1 MDRTAA
7 SHVRLLRQQTDG
19 QLAFTRLMENIRDQ
33 LQSRLLQRQPIINTE
48 WDAKPAAVLLPLY
61 QDQDT
66 WHLLFTRRTEYVES
80 HRGQVSF
87 PGGVIDSED
96 QSPTHAALREVQE
109 EIGIHPNDV
118 EVLGMLDPLLT
129 TTQFVITP
137 IVGVFPWP
145 YDLRLNRDEV
155 ANVFGVSLDWLA
167 DKNNL
172 EVRERDYPISG
183 GSISVYYFKPYQGE
197 IIWGATAL
205 ITLNLLSLLKE
216 P

>member
-1 MDRTAA
+1 
-7 SHVRLLRQQTDG
+7 VR
-19 QLAFTRLMENIRDQ
+19 

-96 QSPTHAALREVQE
+96 ESPTHAALREVQE
-109 EIGIHPNDV
+109 EIGIHPKDI

-145 YDLRLNRDEV
+145 YDLRLNRNEV

-183 GSISVYYFKPYQGE
+183 GSIAVYYFKPYQGE

-205 ITLNLLSLLKE
+205 ITLNLLSLLAD
-216 P
+216 PQ

>member
-1 MDRTAA
+1 MEDI
-7 SHVRLLRQQTDG
+7 RQK
-19 QLAFTRLMENIRDQ
+19 
-33 LQSRLLQRQPIINTE
+33 LQSRLIKRQPKINAE

-61 QDQDT
+61 QDQHT

-96 QSPTHAALREVQE
+96 ESPTHAALREVHE
-109 EIGIHPNDV
+109 EIGICPKDI
-118 EVLGMLDPLLT
+118 EVLGMLDLT

-145 YDLRLNRDEV
+145 YDLHLNRNEV

-172 EVRERDYPISG
+172 EVRQRDYPISG
-183 GSISVYYFKPYQGE
+183 GSISVYYFRPYQGE
-197 IIWGATAL
+197 IIWGATAR
-205 ITLNLLSLLKE
+205 ITLNLLSLLE
-216 P
+216 SPQ

>member
-1 MDRTAA
+1 
-7 SHVRLLRQQTDG
+7 
-19 QLAFTRLMENIRDQ
+19 MENVRQ
-33 LQSRLLQRQPIINTE
+33 KLQSRLLQQQPKINTE
-48 WDAKPAAVLLPLY
+48 WIAKPAAVLLPLY

-96 QSPTHAALREVQE
+96 ESPTQAALREVQE
-109 EIGIHPNDV
+109 EIGIHPRDIDI
-118 EVLGMLDPLLT
+118 LGMLDPLLT

-137 IVGVFPWP
+137 IIGVFPWP
-145 YDLRLNRDEV
+145 YELRLNRNEV

-172 EVRERDYPISG
+172 EIRERNYPIPG

-197 IIWGATAL
+197 IIWGATAR
-205 ITLNLLSLLKE
+205 ITLNLLSLLKS
-216 P
+216 PQ